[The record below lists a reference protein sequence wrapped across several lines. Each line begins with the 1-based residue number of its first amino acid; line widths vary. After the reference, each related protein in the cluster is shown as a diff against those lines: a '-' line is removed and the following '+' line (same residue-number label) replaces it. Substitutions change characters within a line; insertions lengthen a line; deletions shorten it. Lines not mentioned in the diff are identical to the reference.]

1 MTLGYRIHTIH
12 KGGEKLA
19 PGIVSEFSDSDY
31 REMLRLGAIRA
42 PTADE
47 LALYKL
53 ANPDTSGSAEVAVD
67 ETDGE
72 ELPADEV
79 AVDETDSAEL
89 PAAEVPKSRRQGKK
103 ADPETLV

>member
-12 KGGEKLA
+12 KGREKLA

-53 ANPDTSGSAEVAVD
+53 ANPDTSVSADVAVD
-67 ETDGE
+67 KTDSDE
-72 ELPADEV
+72 PADEV
-79 AVDETDSAEL
+79 AVDETDSEEL
-89 PAAEVPKSRRQGKK
+89 PTAEVPKSRRQGKK